1 MPLRHANHPRL
12 HRIIEGGE
20 GIAVIRVSAIAHP
33 PSAAVATRAD
43 LCCVLALFALALV
56 ARLFHIGSQ
65 PFWLDEV
72 FTYQRIHLPLN
83 ALIADS
89 FANRH
94 FPNYFLMLRLLAGS
108 HAGDFMW
115 LRLPSAL
122 FGALTAGVVFLL
134 ARDIAGRSAGIVAGL
149 LMALSPLQVQ
159 YGQEARPY
167 ALLVLLITVAMWGL
181 VRIVQDAGDG
191 RLDAHVRSSSWLTY
205 VLGTL
210 AALITLGAAMP
221 WWLLSNLVLVL
232 SWRSLRGDGRIDAA
246 ARFARPWLQGQLLIL
261 ACCLP
266 FYAAVWMGSDRH
278 VLDNFNWVPQLSW
291 HHLWVVAGSTYLM
304 HAAAVVRFGLLPTAV
319 AFMAPLLALLGCVGF
334 YRLRGRPEGRV
345 LLLGFAV
352 LPLLMLTISLFKPVL
367 VPRYIL
373 WSAVPYFV
381 AAGVGGA
388 ALGRRFLPAAVVAL
402 LALGVFNIAPL
413 YRIEI
418 KPRWDLAAATLCAR
432 VQPGD
437 TVYTADPNA
446 PTMLAMLQ
454 PSDAVP
460 IAETVL
466 VTSQLDVATA
476 RWKAGSRVWAV
487 NGRSAMGVRDNT
499 ATFTHSLAPLGKPAE
514 QIDEGREITLLLFAA
529 PAAER

>member
-1 MPLRHANHPRL
+1 ML
-12 HRIIEGGE
+12 
-20 GIAVIRVSAIAHP
+20 
-33 PSAAVATRAD
+33 TRRD
-43 LCCVLALFALALV
+43 LYCLLALFALALT
-56 ARLFHIGSQ
+56 ARLLHIGSQ

-72 FTYQRIHLPLN
+72 ITYQRIHLPLN

-94 FPNYFLMLRLLAGS
+94 FPNYFLMLRWLVGS
-108 HAGDFMW
+108 HAADFVW

-122 FGALTAGVVFLL
+122 FGALTAGVVFML
-134 ARDIAGRSAGIVAGL
+134 ARDIAGRSAGIIAGL

-167 ALLVLLITVAMWGL
+167 ALLVLMITVALWGL
-181 VRIVQDAGDG
+181 LRVVQDASDS
-191 RLDAHVRSSSWLTY
+191 RPDIRVRSSAWLTY
-205 VLGTL
+205 VAGTL
-210 AALITLGAAMP
+210 GAMITLGDALP
-221 WWLLSNLVLVL
+221 WWLVSNAVLLL
-232 SWRSLRGDGRIDAA
+232 SWHSLQRDGGVDAA
-246 ARFARPWLQGQLLIL
+246 RGFARPWLQGQLLIL

-319 AFMAPLLALLGCVGF
+319 AFMAPLLALLGVVGF

-402 LALGVFNIAPL
+402 LALGAFNIAPL

-418 KPRWDLAAATLCAR
+418 KPRWDLAAATLSAR

-460 IAETVL
+460 IAEIAL
-466 VTSQLDVATA
+466 VTSHLDVATA

-487 NGRSAMGVRDNT
+487 NGRSAMGVRDDV
-499 ATFTHSLAPLGKPAE
+499 ADFTQRLAPLGTPAE
-514 QIDEGREITLLLFAA
+514 QIDEGREITLLLFPA
-529 PAAER
+529 PTGQR

>member
-1 MPLRHANHPRL
+1 MPLRHANHHRVHRILASGDGVAAIRAPAVARTVVALPRL
-12 HRIIEGGE
+12 
-20 GIAVIRVSAIAHP
+20 
-33 PSAAVATRAD
+33 D
-43 LCCVLALFALALV
+43 LCCLLGLFALALV

-72 FTYQRIHLPLN
+72 ITYQRIHLPLK

-108 HAGDFMW
+108 HAGDFAW

-122 FGALTAGVVFLL
+122 FGALTAGVVFML
-134 ARDIAGRSAGIVAGL
+134 ARDIAGRSAGIIAGL

-167 ALLVLLITVAMWGL
+167 ALLVLLITVALWGL
-181 VRIVQDAGDG
+181 LRVVQDAAD
-191 RLDAHVRSSSWLTY
+191 RRIDARVRHSAWLTY
-205 VLGTL
+205 AAGTL
-210 AALITLGAAMP
+210 GAMITLGDAIP
-221 WWLLSNLVLVL
+221 WWLVSNLVLLL
-232 SWRSLRGDGRIDAA
+232 SWRRLRRDGRIDAVR
-246 ARFARPWLQGQLLIL
+246 RFARPWLQGQLLIL

-266 FYAAVWMGSDRH
+266 FYAAVWMSSDRH

-291 HHLWVVAGSTYLM
+291 HHLWVVASSTYLM

-345 LLLGFAV
+345 LLLGFAL
-352 LPLLMLTISLFKPVL
+352 LPLLMLAISLIKPVL

-388 ALGRRFLPAAVVAL
+388 ALGRRFFPAAVVAL
-402 LALGVFNIAPL
+402 LALGVFNISPL

-418 KPRWDLAAATLCAR
+418 KPRWDMAAATLSAR
-432 VQPGD
+432 VLPGD

-454 PSDAVP
+454 PSDTVP
-460 IAETVL
+460 IAETAV
-466 VTSQLDVATA
+466 VTSRLDVAID

-487 NGRSAMGVRDNT
+487 NGRSAMGVRSDV
-499 ATFTHSLAPLGKPAE
+499 ADFSHSLAALGKPTE
-514 QIDEGREITLLLFAA
+514 RMDEGKEITVLLFPA
-529 PAAER
+529 PVDQR